1 MENGNAELNT
11 RALVRHAAG
20 TMRATLTDAESLRLA
35 VLLERDGIVSL
46 SRRANCSANTLR
58 SARSGRRLSGPTVLV
73 LRHLLAV
80 DHPARAA

>member
-1 MENGNAELNT
+1 MLNT
-11 RALVRHAAG
+11 RPLAAMLRG
-20 TMRATLTDAESLRLA
+20 PMRATLTDAESLRLA
-35 VLLERDGIVSL
+35 TLLERDGIVSL